1 MTLESTILATLLALG
16 GLPLA
21 QADREVFDVAN
32 PVYRE
37 ECGSCLVAYPP
48 QLLPKSS
55 WQAIMT
61 GLDKHFGTDASLDP
75 DTTKAIRTY
84 LESNASRRAAGGKP
98 QLRITETAWFKHE
111 HDEIAAG
118 TWNSAAVKSPANCG
132 ACHTKAEQ
140 GDYRERTLRVPR

>member
-1 MTLESTILATLLALG
+1 MRLESTILATLLALG

-37 ECGSCLVAYPP
+37 ECGSCHVAYPP

-75 DTTKAIRTY
+75 ETNKAIRIY
-84 LESNASRRAAGGKP
+84 LESTASRRAASGNP
-98 QLRITETAWFKHE
+98 PLRITETAWFKDE
-111 HDEIAAG
+111 HDEVAARI
-118 TWNSAAVKSPANCG
+118 WNSAAVKSPANCG

-140 GDYRERTLRVPR
+140 GDYRERTRRVPR